1 MKRIKIVE
9 DLGYEL
15 ELIDEK
21 KDLSE
26 EKSHV
31 TEEVE
36 ANE

>member
-15 ELIDEK
+15 GLMDGN
-21 KDLSE
+21 KDLTE
-26 EKSHV
+26 EENDV

-36 ANE
+36 ADE

>member
-15 ELIDEK
+15 DLVDGK
-21 KDLSE
+21 KDLSGEKE
-26 EKSHV
+26 ET

-36 ANE
+36 SNE